1 MISLDPL
8 DNPTR
13 QAGRTDVMII
23 PIIRERKLRHLEVTK
38 WFLVQLGSYYTLQ
51 LQCVQLRGWGNFVE
65 EGLGEHG

>member
-1 MISLDPL
+1 
-8 DNPTR
+8 
-13 QAGRTDVMII
+13 MII
-23 PIIRERKLRHLEVTK
+23 PITRERKLRHLEVTK